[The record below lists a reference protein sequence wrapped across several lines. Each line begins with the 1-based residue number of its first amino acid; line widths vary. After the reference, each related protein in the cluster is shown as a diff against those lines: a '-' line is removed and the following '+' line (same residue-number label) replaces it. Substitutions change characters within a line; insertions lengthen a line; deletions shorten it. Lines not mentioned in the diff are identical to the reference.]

1 MLSPP
6 VISDKQPH
14 DSPESGEGA
23 GHPRPERPGCA
34 GPLDT
39 GATGQIVAER
49 ISVAGVRHVPY
60 PFSVR
65 GVDKQ
70 IANRSECSCARAAF
84 PAGVTPVIADFEFAN
99 AKLVETGMPGLL
111 IGESHREVR
120 PIGRSRRP
128 RPRSPIRASAA
139 AMAICGSVGLPSD
152 SRSALSRF
160 AAWGEVVLNQERR
173 RHRDPGKIRDVS
185 VVGKQ
190 QNLA

>member
-139 AMAICGSVGLPSD
+139 AMAIWERGLTERQPLCALPLRRLGRGRAQSGAEAAP
-152 SRSALSRF
+152 RSGQDPRC
-160 AAWGEVVLNQERR
+160 ER
-173 RHRDPGKIRDVS
+173 G
-185 VVGKQ
+185 G
-190 QNLA
+190 